1 MVTELKHW
9 MYWSLSGEHPQLF
22 HTTPQLL
29 ILISEQLALPQNKS
43 LSPSLLVS
51 SAQHRLCSENWTSAT
66 RECKYHQ
73 LGLGKE
79 VADPLDISG
88 LIIWHDSS
96 RFLLLVSQAS
106 LKEEDSD
113 EGLGATTFSRQG
125 KKAIW
130 SRCTRT
136 CKFVFYGELSDLFF
150 LVLPAFVTVHCSWLS
165 NWSKREEP
173 EIWNSRFTVLPW

>member
-1 MVTELKHW
+1 MGRSVLTVKHEDKTLKFFWVTLTYYRSMSPIMKSIRDILRNKGHPT
-9 MYWSLSGEHPQLF
+9 EHPQLS
-22 HTTPQLL
+22 HTAPQLL
-29 ILISEQLALPQNKS
+29 ILISEQLALPENKS
-43 LSPSLLVS
+43 FSPSLLVS

-113 EGLGATTFSRQG
+113 EGLGATTVLRQS
-125 KKAIW
+125 KKPIW

-136 CKFVFYGELSDLFF
+136 CKFFF
-150 LVLPAFVTVHCSWLS
+150 MGSYLTYFS
-165 NWSKREEP
+165 
-173 EIWNSRFTVLPW
+173 